1 MKARFSLW
9 FLQACR
15 KAAQSVSWGVCH
27 TIAGILIGMALIPSS
42 AIAADPAWHRAGGFE
57 FSDRLGGFHILS
69 VTGAGTINDPIVI
82 DQDLGGL
89 GPFVITIRNAR
100 QAGSVAAAPTL
111 RLWVVSRVRN
121 AASGVW
127 VGFDVELQ
135 EELRR
140 PSDYWDGLS
149 FDQTRGV
156 DGDSFHSDRFLVGER
171 IAEPHDRVRFKNGHV
186 NTGAAAEFHFIITDM
201 TPCDEFYLLQEPVLL
216 YSFLPP
222 FSTRSWLRGR
232 G

>member
-1 MKARFSLW
+1 MKARFSQWSLK
-9 FLQACR
+9 ACR
-15 KAAQSVSWGVCH
+15 TAVLSVNWGVCR
-27 TIAGILIGMALIPSS
+27 TVAGLLIGMALISSS
-42 AIAADPAWHRAGGFE
+42 AVAADPAWHRAGGLE

-69 VTGAGTINDPIVI
+69 VTGSGTIDDPVVI

-100 QAGSVAAAPTL
+100 QAGSVAAAPIL
-111 RLWVVSRVRN
+111 RLWVVTRVRN
-121 AASGVW
+121 AAAGVW
-127 VGFDVELQ
+127 VGFDIELQ

-156 DGDSFHSDRFLVGER
+156 DGDAFRSDRFLVGER

-186 NTGAAAEFHFIITDM
+186 NTGAAVEFRFIITDM

-222 FSTRSWLRGR
+222 SSPRSRLRSR

>member
-1 MKARFSLW
+1 MKAHLTLW
-9 FLQACR
+9 SR
-15 KAAQSVSWGVCH
+15 KAWRKAVRPGRSGACCA
-27 TIAGILIGMALIPSS
+27 IALFLLAMALMPSS
-42 AIAADPAWHRAGGFE
+42 AVAADPAWHRAGGFE
-57 FSDRLGGFHILS
+57 FSDRLGGFRILS
-69 VTGAGTINDPIVI
+69 VTGAGTIDDPIVI

-100 QAGSVAAAPTL
+100 LAGSVAAAPIL

-121 AASGVW
+121 AAAGVW

-156 DGDSFHSDRFLVGER
+156 DGNVFRSDRFLIGER
-171 IAEPHDRVRFKNGHV
+171 IAEPHDRIRFKNGHV
-186 NTGAAAEFHFIITDM
+186 NAGTAVEFRFIITDM

-216 YSFLPP
+216 YSFLPSSAP
-222 FSTRSWLRGR
+222 RSRLRSR